1 MSDQLKFIVEHLN
14 DKPFN
19 KNFNLISFDSSSP
32 DQLLQVVSDVLA
44 EMDPSHSIDI
54 RTEEPEA
61 TTLRILNALRIL
73 KYKPPPDITLK
84 AFGQGIVQGDKLI
97 LHPVL
102 EWLLHN
108 MEDLRKRTYLAKFL
122 VKLEVPPDILGDAD
136 IAAMYEQY
144 ENLIE
149 EFKLIHKET
158 ETVKNSGYSVGE
170 LKSDMEAMEKERD
183 IVLNRIQQVQRKVE
197 GSPSFEAML
206 HAAHELRIQREREK
220 ELINQQQD
228 EESALS
234 HRDQRLQRLQ
244 QQLKDLRHASVGA
257 TPQGLLQRLEEE
269 TSVNSYI
276 AKQKLPR
283 EIEAR
288 EQEVAIMSAVIAEPA
303 MGRSDLDALN
313 SKLQAVNSEISQ
325 LVQRHLATKNPAEDK
340 LAPFRQQAAII
351 ARKKD
356 STAEQLAEMRSR
368 VAALEEELQEKQSQL
383 QAVAG
388 DAVLRGE
395 EFKRYVSKLRGRSSL
410 YKRHR
415 SQLSALKAESGVL
428 SWTVQTLKLRTE
440 KTMAGMEKVAAKHGM
455 LGILESESLL
465 DEMAL
470 QKNELDMVKGQSLEQ
485 ISGLVL
491 ELREQIASRKAQLA
505 PIIKELRPLREK
517 CKELTSD
524 YDQAKQKYD
533 AASAGFDSSI
543 AKLEQETNTLQAER
557 DAWESECQI
566 LEAKCVIMAT
576 DLERVAEEIRLYKG
590 GDSAEKGKTSV
601 RELLGVAIAEREKQS
616 RTLKEEQKAVQEVQI
631 NNQLQ
636 KQLWSQIQELM
647 EAKLQCYKTAKEMSG
662 TVTIEQG
669 SETLVLQ

>member
-1 MSDQLKFIVEHLN
+1 MSEQLKYIVERLN
-14 DKPFN
+14 ESPFN
-19 KNFNLISFDSSSP
+19 KNYNLISFDSSSSE
-32 DQLLQVVSDVLA
+32 QLFQVLSDVLA
-44 EMDPSHSIDI
+44 EMDPSHNIDI

-61 TTLRILNALRIL
+61 TTMRLINALRIL
-73 KYKPPPDITLK
+73 KYKPPADLSLK
-84 AFGQGIVQGDKLI
+84 AFGQGIVQGDKQI

-102 EWLLHN
+102 EWLLRN
-108 MEDLRKRTYLAKFL
+108 REDLKKRAYLAKFL
-122 VKLEVPPDILGDAD
+122 VKLEVPPEILGDAD

-183 IVLNRIQQVQRKVE
+183 IVLNRIQQVQRKVI
-197 GSPSFEAML
+197 GVPSYEAML
-206 HAAHELRIQREREK
+206 TAAHELRVQRELEK
-220 ELINQQQD
+220 ELISQRQD
-228 EESALS
+228 EETSLS

-257 TPQGLLQRLEEE
+257 SPQGLLQRLEEE
-269 TSVNSYI
+269 TSVNSYL

-288 EQEVAIMSAVIAEPA
+288 EQDVAIMSAVLAEPV
-303 MGRSDLDALN
+303 MGHSELEALN
-313 SKLQAVNSEISQ
+313 TKLQAVNADISQ

-351 ARKKD
+351 ARKKE
-356 STAEQLAEMRSR
+356 STAEQLAEMRAR
-368 VAALEEELQEKQSQL
+368 VAALDEELQEKQSQL
-383 QAVAG
+383 QSVSG

-395 EFKRYVSKLRGRSSL
+395 EFKRYVNKLRGRSSL

-428 SWTVQTLKLRTE
+428 SWTVQILTSRAE
-440 KTMAGMEKVAAKHGM
+440 KTLSGMATVAAQHGM
-455 LGILESESLL
+455 TGILEKESRL

-470 QKNELDMVKGQSLEQ
+470 QKSELDMAKGQSLEQ

-505 PIIKELRPLREK
+505 PVIKELRPLREK
-517 CKELTSD
+517 CQELTAEYNQTKQR
-524 YDQAKQKYD
+524 YDST
-533 AASAGFDSSI
+533 AAGLDSSL
-543 AKLEQETNTLQAER
+543 AKLEQETNALQEEH
-557 DAWESECQI
+557 DDWESQSHL
-566 LEAKCVIMAT
+566 LEAKSVIMET
-576 DLERVAEEIRLYKG
+576 ELERVAEEIRLYKG
-590 GDSAEKGKTSV
+590 GDGVEKGKKTL
-601 RELLGVAIAEREKQS
+601 REQLGAAIAEREKQS
-616 RTLKEEQKAVQEVQI
+616 RVLKEEQKTVQEVQV

-636 KQLWSQIQELM
+636 KQLWGQIQELM
-647 EAKLQCYKTAKEMSG
+647 EAKLQCYNRAKEMSG
-662 TVTIEQG
+662 TVTIERG